1 MIHQEYIGWFSYIS
15 NTKQHTPKA
24 IYSQEMVTTP
34 HVPLGFHCLSS
45 FYRQRLSSTLGSSIL
60 LGVF

>member
-1 MIHQEYIGWFSYIS
+1 MIHQESLGWFSYIS
-15 NTKQHTPKA
+15 NTKQHTPKT

-34 HVPLGFHCLSS
+34 HVPLGFHRLSP
-45 FYRQRLSSTLGSSIL
+45 FDRQGLSSTLGPSIL